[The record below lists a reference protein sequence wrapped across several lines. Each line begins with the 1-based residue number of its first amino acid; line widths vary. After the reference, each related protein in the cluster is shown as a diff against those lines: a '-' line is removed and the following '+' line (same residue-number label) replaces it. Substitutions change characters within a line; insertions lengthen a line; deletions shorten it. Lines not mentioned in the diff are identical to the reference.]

1 MNVAAEE
8 YSLGCHRNFSQDEVL
23 IPLLLE
29 ELPTAKEFKDAVKSL
44 SPEQQRFARAYRS
57 MQLASSVFGV
67 CIIQIKPQLEV
78 LLGLPAG
85 ALDKEMKLTQDLMEL
100 FVEYQIPSDMLSY
113 NGVYD
118 DSVALQDI
126 LSNVKDNVKG
136 VVDVIESE
144 KEKQL
149 KAEQAKTKVAVEMAV
164 QSAVRDSPHYR
175 GRKLA
180 GAPRSPMVL
189 GAPAY
194 TAAMRAKPYDSD
206 LVQAAPVYRTKG
218 AKDVDFR
225 GGLDNDLVDDLLKEL
240 SEQMEEKVGNILED
254 KVSQQN
260 HRAVMA
266 SVQQG
271 VDFTLTP
278 KILDTAIELNGEGS
292 ALRSTT
298 IKTGP
303 HWVRKRQENLL
314 SSRKTQTLSSDEI
327 KVEKNKAFDLLDALS
342 RSGSLPIPYSD
353 LHVVV
358 AVTHCFDKD
367 VMSTVVCDNV
377 NPIEKLERSTLL
389 LASAVHGVPARE
401 LIGDVDELH
410 RLEKMMQFL
419 IQPADTAED
428 KEDN

>member
-1 MNVAAEE
+1 MCYLWMNDAAEE
-8 YSLGCHRNFSQDEVL
+8 YSLDCHRNFSQDEVL

-44 SPEQQRFARAYRS
+44 SPEQQRFARAYRG

-67 CIIQIKPQLEV
+67 CIIQIKPQLEA
-78 LLGLPAG
+78 LLGLPAD

-113 NGVYD
+113 NGVHD
-118 DSVALQDI
+118 TSVALQDI

-136 VVDVIESE
+136 VMDVIHLE

-149 KAEQAKTKVAVEMAV
+149 KAEQAKTEMAMNKAV
-164 QSAVRDSPHYR
+164 QSAVRGSPHCR

-180 GAPRSPMVL
+180 GDPPTMQAMGSRSPLVL
-189 GAPAY
+189 E
-194 TAAMRAKPYDSD
+194 TDDSMSMMC
-206 LVQAAPVYRTKG
+206 ASSIMERGPVYKMKG
-218 AKDVDFR
+218 
-225 GGLDNDLVDDLLKEL
+225 VDDLVNEIMTEL
-240 SEQMEEKVGNILED
+240 EQMEEEDVNTLED
-254 KVSQQN
+254 KGSQQN
-260 HRAVMA
+260 LRAGMV

-303 HWVRKRQENLL
+303 HWERKRQENLL
-314 SSRKTQTLSSDEI
+314 SSQKKQKLSSDEI

-342 RSGSLPIPYSD
+342 RSGSLPIAYSD

-401 LIGDVDELH
+401 LIEDVNELH
-410 RLEKMMQFL
+410 RLEKMMPFL
-419 IQPADTAED
+419 IQPADTAEG
-428 KEDN
+428 N

>member
-1 MNVAAEE
+1 MCYLWMNDAAEE
-8 YSLGCHRNFSQDEVL
+8 YSLDCHRNFSQDEVL

-44 SPEQQRFARAYRS
+44 SPEQQRFARAYRG

-67 CIIQIKPQLEV
+67 CIIQIKPQLEA
-78 LLGLPAG
+78 LLGLPAD

-113 NGVYD
+113 NGVHD
-118 DSVALQDI
+118 TSVALQDI

-136 VVDVIESE
+136 VMDVIHLE

-149 KAEQAKTKVAVEMAV
+149 KAEQAKTEMAMNKAV
-164 QSAVRDSPHYR
+164 QSAVRDSPRCR
-175 GRKLA
+175 GRMLGDPPTMRA
-180 GAPRSPMVL
+180 MYSRSPWDL
-189 GAPAY
+189 EE
-194 TAAMRAKPYDSD
+194 TDDSMSMMCASSIMD
-206 LVQAAPVYRTKG
+206 RGPVYKTKG
-218 AKDVDFR
+218 VEA
-225 GGLDNDLVDDLLKEL
+225 VDDLMNEIMTEL
-240 SEQMEEKVGNILED
+240 EQMEEEDVNILED
-254 KVSQQN
+254 KGGQQN
-260 HRAVMA
+260 PRAVMA

-303 HWVRKRQENLL
+303 HWERKRQENLL
-314 SSRKTQTLSSDEI
+314 SSQKKQKLSSDEI

-342 RSGSLPIPYSD
+342 RSGSLPIAYSD
-353 LHVVV
+353 LHVLV

-401 LIGDVDELH
+401 LIEDVNELH
-410 RLEKMMQFL
+410 RLEKMMPFL
-419 IQPADTAED
+419 IQPADTAEG
-428 KEDN
+428 N